1 MRNLSDN
8 HKLGADT
15 SLRPLVELVNIGWE
29 AADDKI
35 FGSTGRRLGKH

>member
-1 MRNLSDN
+1 MRNFSDN
-8 HKLGADT
+8 YKLGADT
-15 SLRPLVELVNIGWE
+15 TQPLVELVNIGWE